1 MMHCGDDHAM
11 WWCTVMMIMMIHC
24 DDDDGLW
31 WWWCTVMMHCD
42 NDNAR
47 WWYWIYHI
55 YSVSLS
61 ISRTFLGQFGLVS
74 CGSQRR
80 KIPRFLGHCTPPD
93 SHKNSGGE
101 PVKPNG
107 GTFVTRR
114 YAYCSWKTFSE
125 RACEATK
132 KIHLYLVLKFL
143 LRLIRLVAWKWL
155 RSLSSMWSTNRSF
168 YIVVDCETRTE
179 SWVVFWVHQKYVL
192 L

>member
-1 MMHCGDDHAM
+1 MNELKVERACG
-11 WWCTVMMIMMIHC
+11 
-24 DDDDGLW
+24 
-31 WWWCTVMMHCD
+31 
-42 NDNAR
+42 
-47 WWYWIYHI
+47 
-55 YSVSLS
+55 
-61 ISRTFLGQFGLVS
+61 FLICAVIQFCAKFPHPKPILS

-132 KIHLYLVLKFL
+132 KLHLYLVSKFL
-143 LRLIRLVAWKWL
+143 LQIDTASCLEVAEKL
-155 RSLSSMWSTNRSF
+155 ELYVEHQLNRSF
-168 YIVVDCETRTE
+168 YIVVDCETFFQTRTE
-179 SWVVFWVHQKYVL
+179 LDRWSRIARGCS
-192 L
+192 